1 MNSPR
6 LCLTFRVDPDSPLDT
21 LEMVLAT
28 ARRISLRLARMQV
41 RGELVFLDLRA
52 DEEGPLTLFCA
63 RLHNLIGVHSIALNI
78 CMLPI
83 EQKYR
88 TLRPSHAMPLQGNP
102 CR

>member
-1 MNSPR
+1 MNSHR
-6 LCLTFRVDPDSPLDT
+6 LSLTFRVDPDSPLDT
-21 LEMVLAT
+21 LEMVLAI
-28 ARRISLRLARMQV
+28 ARRISLRLARMEV

-52 DEEGPLTLFCA
+52 DEGDPLTLFCT
-63 RLHNLIGVHSIALNI
+63 RLHNVIGVHSIALNV

-88 TLRPSHAMPLQGNP
+88 TLRAPRPTSLQGNP